1 MIEYINEISKDEDYI
16 RYNHFLISENLNEL
30 LHKDYY
36 LYNTNE
42 FNKSDLIEEL
52 YNKNFV
58 NKYDKVQDKQIF
70 DLYINNDKFKEKTQ
84 FIYSII
90 DNKKFEEFAKNNP
103 NIENP
108 NEYTITYNIVDSAGV
123 KVTMYQLS
131 LTEIAF
137 VF

>member
-1 MIEYINEISKDEDYI
+1 MIEYISEISNEDNYKK
-16 RYNHFLISENLNEL
+16 YNHFLITENLNEL

-36 LYNTNE
+36 VYNTKN
-42 FNKSDLIEEL
+42 FNKSDLVEEL

-58 NKYDKVQDKQIF
+58 NKYDNVEHKQIF
-70 DLYINNDKFKEKTQ
+70 DLYINNDKFKEKAQ

-90 DNKKFEEFAKNNP
+90 DNKKFEEFAKSNP
-103 NIENP
+103 DIENAD
-108 NEYTITYNIVDSAGV
+108 EYTIIYNIVDSDGV

-131 LTEIAF
+131 LKDIAF